1 MYMKHTQRE
10 RDSGC
15 MCMCVCEWL
24 NDQERRKFEY
34 KKRRDQ
40 IKRVQKTNKNKWK
53 LMTSNFN
60 E

>member
-1 MYMKHTQRE
+1 MCMKHTHTQ
-10 RDSGC
+10 RDSVYVYV
-15 MCMCVCEWL
+15 CVCEWL